1 MLCYSHF
8 VLNLFYND
16 LEDIKDNNIDLL
28 SVYPIGSIYISYS
41 STNPSTLFGGIWE
54 QIQGKFLLG
63 VSSSYTVGN
72 TSVTSSSGG
81 NGNTGSSSAS
91 STGSSSGSTGGS
103 SSANTGSTTL
113 TINQIPAH
121 THNYTYVGFKQ
132 IGEVGGNVGI
142 FDPEANRSV
151 ATTSTGGSQGHT
163 HTMAHTH
170 SISNHTHT
178 MAHTHSIG
186 SHTHTVNTLPPYI
199 AVYMWKRTA

>member
-1 MLCYSHF
+1 M
-8 VLNLFYND
+8 V
-16 LEDIKDNNIDLL
+16 
-28 SVYPIGSIYISYS
+28 GS
-41 STNPSTLFGGIWE
+41 TG
-54 QIQGKFLLG
+54 
-63 VSSSYTVGN
+63 GN
-72 TSVTSSSGG
+72 TSNTTSSGG

-121 THNYTYVGFKQ
+121 THNYTLVGFRQ
-132 IGEVGGNVGI
+132 TGEVASQVGI
-142 FDPEANRSV
+142 YDPQENRSV

-170 SISNHTHT
+170 SIGSHTHT

-199 AVYMWKRTA
+199 AVYMWRRTA

>member
-16 LEDIKDNNIDLL
+16 LDNIATLDK
-28 SVYPIGSIYISYS
+28 VYPIGSIYISYS
-41 STNPSTLFGGIWE
+41 STNPSTLFG
-54 QIQGKFLLG
+54 
-63 VSSSYTVGN
+63 
-72 TSVTSSSGG
+72 
-81 NGNTGSSSAS
+81 GSSSAS

-121 THNYTYVGFKQ
+121 THNYTLVGFRQ
-132 IGEVGGNVGI
+132 TGEVASQVGI
-142 FDPEANRSV
+142 YDPQENRSV

-170 SISNHTHT
+170 SIGSHTHT

-199 AVYMWKRTA
+199 AVYMWRRTA